1 MIEKLIKINDDQ
13 IYAEFY
19 SDEFITI
26 HMFLP
31 KLKEY
36 NFKKVI
42 TEVKQ

>member
-1 MIEKLIKINDDQ
+1 MIDKLIKINDDQ

-42 TEVKQ
+42 MEVK